1 MDIIVFLIGCLSII
15 FIFLPHMFLASLLL
29 GGVGTLVGI
38 LIIIIRIKNGGPKGI
53 PITGT
58 VMCFVSFFIIFIIEI
73 LIPIY
78 VHHVTPDFITFLF
91 NW

>member
-15 FIFLPHMFLASLLL
+15 FMFLPHMFLASLLL

-38 LIIIIRIKNGGPKGI
+38 LIIIIRI

-58 VMCFVSFFIIFIIEI
+58 LMCFVSFLIILIVEI

-91 NW
+91 N

>member
-15 FIFLPHMFLASLLL
+15 FMFLPHMFLASLLL

-38 LIIIIRIKNGGPKGI
+38 LIIIIRIKNGAPKGI

-58 VMCFVSFFIIFIIEI
+58 LMCFVSFLIILIVEI

-91 NW
+91 N